1 MNDEMEMQIIN
12 ILKTKLDINCEDLS
26 KDTALSDL
34 NIESLLFI
42 EIIVT
47 LETEFKIEL
56 DDSDLDFASYETI
69 NDLIRVVLIH
79 KDQSGGFNV

>member
-1 MNDEMEMQIIN
+1 MNDELEKQIIN
-12 ILKTKLDINCEDLS
+12 ILKTKLDINYEDLS
-26 KDTALSDL
+26 KDTVLSDL

-56 DDSDLDFASYETI
+56 DDSNLDFASYETI
-69 NDLIRVVLIH
+69 NDLISVVLIH

>member
-1 MNDEMEMQIIN
+1 MNYKIERQIIN
-12 ILKTKLDINCEDLS
+12 ILKTKLDINYEDLS
-26 KDTALSDL
+26 KDTAISDL

-56 DDSDLDFASYETI
+56 DDSDLDFSSYETI
-69 NDLIRVVLIH
+69 NDLISVVLFH
-79 KDQSGGFNV
+79 KEQSGGFNE

>member
-1 MNDEMEMQIIN
+1 MNDKIERQIIE
-12 ILKTKLDINCEDLS
+12 ILKSKLDINCEDLS
-26 KDTALSDL
+26 KDTAISDL

-56 DDSDLDFASYETI
+56 DDSDLDFASYETV
-69 NDLIRVVLIH
+69 NDLIRVVQIQ
-79 KDQSGGFNV
+79 KNQSGGFNE